1 MNAEGDPIGLAKYR
15 KTSYEHDYDC
25 DLERIDTALFDL
37 YECVCLYEV
46 NEYSVLMYQ
55 QCFHTYKGKI
65 ILYGAEWKAIL
76 SYLGKAPEYAE
87 VFVTSDEAELNR
99 EIEGKKAMKLM
110 TFASNVAGYE
120 ERCKYGVFSY
130 DEIMTLVYYFTRH
143 KTISKGG
150 DKKLF
155 VIDVLCDGLGLV
167 SLANCFD
174 VPCAYLISKGYIPI
188 INLVSSNN
196 SVYSDGQGD
205 DIWSKFFRQ
214 PTLIGQKDLEDVDD
228 ITISPLTY
236 VTFSGKWLMQQVA
249 QCGRMDL
256 MKPEYFNDRVL
267 QHIDRYRKCLI
278 PEPEKTLGV
287 LIRGTDY
294 VAARPNGHAVQVSPE
309 QMIEKIMELPG
320 EEWDY
325 DNIFVAT
332 EDAEALMK
340 MQRAFGDRVK
350 YVDQKRF
357 VLQKGEYIVY
367 QKQKDTWK
375 PGDGWQYG
383 ADYLC
388 AMVLLSECGYFI
400 ASGGCTGTGL
410 VNKLANGRHNRTYI
424 FELGSYE

>member
-1 MNAEGDPIGLAKYR
+1 
-15 KTSYEHDYDC
+15 
-25 DLERIDTALFDL
+25 
-37 YECVCLYEV
+37 
-46 NEYSVLMYQ
+46 
-55 QCFHTYKGKI
+55 
-65 ILYGAEWKAIL
+65 
-76 SYLGKAPEYAE
+76 
-87 VFVTSDEAELNR
+87 
-99 EIEGKKAMKLM
+99 
-110 TFASNVAGYE
+110 
-120 ERCKYGVFSY
+120 
-130 DEIMTLVYYFTRH
+130 
-143 KTISKGG
+143 
-150 DKKLF
+150 
-155 VIDVLCDGLGLV
+155 
-167 SLANCFD
+167 
-174 VPCAYLISKGYIPI
+174 
-188 INLVSSNN
+188 
-196 SVYSDGQGD
+196 
-205 DIWSKFFRQ
+205 
-214 PTLIGQKDLEDVDD
+214 
-228 ITISPLTY
+228 
-236 VTFSGKWLMQQVA
+236 
-249 QCGRMDL
+249 MDL

-294 VAARPNGHAVQVSPE
+294 VAVRPNGHAVQASTE
-309 QMIEKIMELPG
+309 QMIGKIMELPG